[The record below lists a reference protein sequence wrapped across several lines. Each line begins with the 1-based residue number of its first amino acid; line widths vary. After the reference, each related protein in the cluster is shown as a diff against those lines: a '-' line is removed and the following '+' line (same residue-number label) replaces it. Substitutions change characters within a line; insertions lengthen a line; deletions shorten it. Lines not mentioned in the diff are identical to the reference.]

1 LTRKF
6 SLAEAF
12 CNAALLALCAV
23 IFARQQE
30 APSFPPSTP
39 IRGFTLAHAM
49 AEHKLETEFQAI
61 PSPQKAREW
70 HRTFTAEPHPAA
82 SERNNQL
89 ADFIADQWRKQG
101 WEDVTLRRYDVLHS
115 RPRSVSLEMT
125 APVHYTASL
134 REEPYEVDPDT
145 KNPAVLGAFFG
156 YSASREV
163 TADVVY
169 AHSGNPEDYNVLR
182 KNGISVKGKI
192 VLARYSNPYSY
203 RGFKALTAEREGAAA
218 LLIYSDPAEDGFAQG
233 KVFPDGPWG
242 PESHIQRGAITY
254 DYIVPGDPTT
264 PGWASV
270 PGARHIKP
278 EDARSLPNI
287 PALPLSWHDAK
298 PLLENMNG
306 AEAPKSWQGALPIK
320 YRLTGAVKAHVK
332 VDMDTSFQPYTV
344 VEGRI
349 RGSELPDEWVLVGNH
364 RDAWVFGGVDPS
376 SGTASMMELT
386 RALGE
391 LKRRGMRPRRTVIA
405 CSWDGEEY
413 ALTGSTEW
421 GEQFA
426 DDLKKRLVAYLN
438 VDESVA
444 GAATA
449 AGPEGLSFSPS
460 AVASLAPMLVE
471 ASKDAHAPS
480 GKTLYEA
487 WRATSKRD
495 EKADA
500 PRLDSTLVETRIGS
514 GSDHTIFLNHLG
526 RPVINLGFSG
536 DYGVYH
542 SMYDDHYWMEHMG
555 DPTFQYHMALTDIWG
570 LLALRLANADVLPY
584 DFGFNAMALDHFL
597 TQLEV
602 SNKIDKHKLKLK
614 KLRERIADFQN
625 AGNELREAVEQ
636 ELRSGAISAEKM
648 QRLNEQLLQVESNWL
663 DPNGIP
669 GRPWFQHLLYAAR
682 YTYAHLE
689 FPGLTEAVEK
699 RDWKLASEQAALIEQ
714 ALEKNTELLR
724 KAKNSWEKS
733 N

>member
-1 LTRKF
+1 MRKF
-6 SLAEAF
+6 SLAAPVGF
-12 CNAALLALCAV
+12 VAILLLSSALVAHRQETSILA
-23 IFARQQE
+23 
-30 APSFPPSTP
+30 STSIP
-39 IRGFTLAHAM
+39 GFTAAHAA
-49 AEHKLETEFQAI
+49 AEHKVETEFQAI
-61 PSPQKAREW
+61 PSPERARGW

-89 ADFIADQWRKQG
+89 ADFIAEQWRKQG

-125 APVHYTASL
+125 VPVHYTASL
-134 REEPYEVDPDT
+134 REDPVDVDPDT
-145 KNPAVLGAFFG
+145 KNPTISGAYFG
-156 YSASREV
+156 YSASGEV
-163 TADVVY
+163 TAEVVY
-169 AHSGNPEDYNVLR
+169 AHSGNPEDYDLLR
-182 KNGISVKGKI
+182 KNGISVQGKI
-192 VLARYSNPYSY
+192 VLVRYSNPYSY

-218 LLIYSDPAEDGFAQG
+218 LLIYSDPAEDGYARG

-270 PGARHIKP
+270 PGAKHIAP
-278 EDARSLPNI
+278 EEARSLPKI
-287 PALPLSWHDAK
+287 PALPLSWRDAK

-306 AEAPKSWQGALPIK
+306 PEAPKDWRGALPIT
-320 YRLTGAVKAHVK
+320 YRLTGSVIAHVK
-332 VDMDTSFQPYTV
+332 VDMDTSLQPYTV
-344 VEGRI
+344 VEARI

-391 LKRRGMRPRRTVIA
+391 MKQRGIPPRRTVIA

-426 DDLKKRLVAYLN
+426 DDLKKKLVAYLN

-444 GAATA
+444 GAATT
-449 AGPEGLSFSPS
+449 AGLEGLSFSPS
-460 AVASLAPMLVE
+460 AVASLAPMLVG
-471 ASKDAHAPS
+471 ASKDVRAPS
-480 GKTLYEA
+480 GKSLYEA

-495 EKADA
+495 SKANA
-500 PRLDSTLVETRIGS
+500 PPLDSALVETRIGS
-514 GSDHTIFLNHLG
+514 GSDHTVFLNHLG

-542 SMYDDHYWMEHMG
+542 SMYDDHYWMEHIG
-555 DPTFQYHMALTDIWG
+555 DPSFEYHVALTRIWG
-570 LLALRLANADVLPY
+570 LVALRLANADVLPY
-584 DFGFNAMALDHFL
+584 DFGSNAIALDHFL
-597 TQLEV
+597 TELEQK
-602 SNKIDKHKLKLK
+602 NKIDAHRLKLK
-614 KLRERIADFQN
+614 KLHDGIVDFQK
-625 AGNELREAVEQ
+625 AGNELREAVEHG
-636 ELRSGAISAEKM
+636 LASGGVSGEKM
-648 QRLNEQLLQVESNWL
+648 RRLNEELLQVESNWL

-699 RDWKLASEQAALIEQ
+699 GDWKLASEQAALIER

-724 KAKNSWEKS
+724 SARTSWEK
-733 N
+733 NH